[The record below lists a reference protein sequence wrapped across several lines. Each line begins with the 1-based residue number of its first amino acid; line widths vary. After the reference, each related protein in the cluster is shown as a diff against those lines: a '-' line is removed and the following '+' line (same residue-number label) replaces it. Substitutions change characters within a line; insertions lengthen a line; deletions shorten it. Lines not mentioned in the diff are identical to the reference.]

1 MFFHLLSGKALAVT
15 KKNKWVL
22 YHADCMDGYAAA
34 WAAWKTL
41 GDSACYKAVRH
52 HQPMPELADNIEL
65 YILDFCY
72 PLDILVSIAQRV
84 RKVVVLDHHVSA
96 QKDYETYLKQ
106 NTIPDNLEVNFV
118 QKHSGCVIA
127 WNYFQGDIEP
137 PVLLQ
142 HIEDH
147 DLWRHQLAKTE
158 AICKALFLYLP
169 VDFSAFEKIKVSVLQ
184 REGAVLLK
192 QQQLNVR
199 RLVKARHQVKLNGIE
214 GLAVNAPAMFSSDL
228 GHALAKLSGTYGL
241 TYSWHGN
248 RQRYDCAL
256 RSIGAFD
263 VSELAQVF
271 GGGGHQ
277 NASGFMVDQMTL
289 LSFL

>member
-15 KKNKWVL
+15 NKNKWVL

-52 HQPMPELADNIEL
+52 HQPIPKLPDNIEL

-72 PLDILVSIAQRV
+72 PLEILVSIAQRV
-84 RKVVVLDHHVSA
+84 RKVVVLDHHISA
-96 QKDYETYLKQ
+96 QKDYEAYLIH
-106 NTIPDNLEVNFV
+106 NAIPENLDVNFV
-118 QKHSGCVIA
+118 QKHSGCMIT
-127 WNYFQGDIEP
+127 WNYFQGDLEP

-169 VDFSAFEKIKVSVLQ
+169 VDFSAFEKIKVSALQ

-199 RLVKARHQVKLNGIE
+199 RLLKARHQVKLNGIE

-256 RSIGAFD
+256 RSIDAFD

-277 NASGFMVDQMTL
+277 NASGFIVDQMTL